1 MYKLYAE
8 NRKIGN
14 WSVIATHTNLKIIQQ
29 KADKLNSKEYY
40 SYIIKETT
48 KEGDKLVKQQVLNQE
63 CKIEYTDEVKVDFEV
78 NAYTFKPSKMKQKE
92 ELRKLTQDYIDR

>member
-8 NRKIGN
+8 DRKIGS

-48 KEGDKLVKQQVLNQE
+48 KEGDRLVKQETLNQE
-63 CKIEYTDEVKVDFEV
+63 CKIEYTDDIKVDFEV
-78 NAYTFKPSKMKQKE
+78 KTYTFKPSKMKQKE
-92 ELRKLTQDYIDR
+92 ELRKMTEEYLR